1 MANARRVDLLRA
13 CEAAVSWSA
22 AIAALLAV
30 LAALQL
36 IVPGVFH
43 DAPGL
48 GYGRLAVAHMLVV
61 LTGVLGNS
69 FFAFLLHLWPGRIES
84 LTRQPVAWGIFWGWN
99 CAVAVPTAVA
109 ALAGIL
115 PHSPWLEMY
124 TQRSAIHGAI
134 AGMFAFFVW
143 QRSAET
149 ARLTGRSGA
158 ISSVTSTILIFAYLA
173 ISIAENN
180 TELPSHEP
188 LRMGARAL
196 EGLAAYRNYWIV
208 ALMGSLVI
216 AIVCGLMARR
226 SLRGSVSGVAD
237 VPLMSRR
244 TRLTLAA
251 LGLLMTALWPFAIWM
266 DARSKEPLPI
276 PETASEQRGR
286 DVYIREGC
294 SNCHNAERKNI
305 GPDLSREHG
314 VRTTEWHYAHLFLP
328 RLVTPTSPMPSYSH
342 LFSVGP
348 DTPTQE
354 GRDLVAYVESFGR
367 AKELSESVGAA
378 ELAHPARA
386 RRSNEL
392 PPPTKYVGTAD
403 PKETFTKHCVGC
415 HGAKGAGD
423 GVASSLLRP
432 RPANLAAHRY
442 SDDQIAR
449 ALWNGVA
456 GTSMPAWRDMSS
468 ERIASVVK
476 YVQSFGAK
484 NDTSFDATLAAAGQ
498 AVYAKNCSQCHG
510 DTGAGDGFSAMQLPV
525 PPANFQA
532 QQPSLDYAL
541 SAIAGGVEGTP
552 MAPWT
557 ARLNEQDM
565 LSVAHY
571 IRSLYKGGTR

>member
-1 MANARRVDLLRA
+1 MAFRIAPYIYLIRLNKPIGILL
-13 CEAAVSWSA
+13 
-22 AIAALLAV
+22 L
-30 LAALQL
+30 
-36 IVPGVFH
+36 
-43 DAPGL
+43 
-48 GYGRLAVAHMLVV
+48 
-61 LTGVLGNS
+61 
-69 FFAFLLHLWPGRIES
+69 LWP
-84 LTRQPVAWGIFWGWN
+84 
-99 CAVAVPTAVA
+99 
-109 ALAGIL
+109 
-115 PHSPWLEMY
+115 
-124 TQRSAIHGAI
+124 
-134 AGMFAFFVW
+134 
-143 QRSAET
+143 
-149 ARLTGRSGA
+149 
-158 ISSVTSTILIFAYLA
+158 
-173 ISIAENN
+173 
-180 TELPSHEP
+180 
-188 LRMGARAL
+188 
-196 EGLAAYRNYWIV
+196 
-208 ALMGSLVI
+208 I
-216 AIVCGLMARR
+216 AIFSETDSAR
-226 SLRGSVSGVAD
+226 D
-237 VPLMSRR
+237 
-244 TRLTLAA
+244 
-251 LGLLMTALWPFAIWM
+251 
-266 DARSKEPLPI
+266 LP
-276 PETASEQRGR
+276 TGTTQSEMRGR
-286 DVYIREGC
+286 AVYVREGC
-294 SNCHNAERKNI
+294 ASCHNANHDPI
-305 GPDLSREHG
+305 GPDLSSEHG

-367 AKELSESVGAA
+367 ARELSETVGVA

-403 PKETFTKHCVGC
+403 PKQTFTKHCVGC

-423 GVASSLLRP
+423 GAASSLLRP

-442 SDDQIAR
+442 SDDQVAR

-468 ERIASVVK
+468 ERIASIAK
-476 YVQSFGAK
+476 YVQSLSAK

-557 ARLNEQDM
+557 ARLNEHDM
-565 LSVAHY
+565 LAVAHY